1 MRFTR
6 LFNRPQE
13 SSLPLFDEAFL
24 RRLERLSFRT
34 VPSLRGA
41 MLGER
46 RSRNLRPALDF
57 SDHRPYTT
65 GDDLRHIDW
74 NAYARHE
81 ELFVKLGEATQ
92 SVNVHILL
100 DCSHSMAWT
109 PTHQAAV
116 LGQVSKWDAARRL
129 AGAMAYL
136 GLASGERVKITP
148 FVHQLGQGFGPT
160 EGKRR
165 IIAVLKF
172 LSALHYGNNES
183 RGARLAGPAPQP
195 SALSPQLLD
204 SYARNHPSGG
214 LLVLISDLFDTGAG
228 DLVGLSDG
236 LRHLAT
242 PRWQVLVLHLL
253 TQEEIQPT
261 LEGDLDLQDSETS
274 ESLPFHFDDHTLAQY
289 RLRVRAWCAEL
300 QSACAGRGATYARI
314 LAEWPLEKA
323 VIPFLRQRGVI
334 Q

>member
-1 MRFTR
+1 MRLTNF
-6 LFNRPQE
+6 FNRPKE

-46 RSRNLRPALDF
+46 RSRTLRPALDF
-57 SDHRPYTT
+57 SDHRPYST

-92 SVNVHILL
+92 SVNIHLLL

-109 PTHQAAV
+109 PVHPAGPTEPTLA
-116 LGQVSKWDAARRL
+116 LKWTAARRL
-129 AGAMAYL
+129 AGAMTYL
-136 GLASGERVKITP
+136 GLSGGERVEITP
-148 FVHQLGQGFGPT
+148 FSHMLEQSFGPT

-165 IIAVLKF
+165 IIAALKF
-172 LSALHYGNNES
+172 LSSLSASQPPTPPHPSSLSLHPLE
-183 RGARLAGPAPQP
+183 
-195 SALSPQLLD
+195 
-204 SYARNHPSGG
+204 SYARAHPAGG
-214 LLVLISDLFDTGAG
+214 LLVLISDLLEPGQGEISLAE
-228 DLVGLSDG
+228 G
-236 LRHLAT
+236 LRHLT
-242 PRWQVLVLHLL
+242 PPRWQTLVLHLL
-253 TQEEIQPT
+253 TQEEIHPT
-261 LEGDLDLQDSETS
+261 LEGDLDLQDSETG
-274 ESLPFHFDDHTLAQY
+274 ESLPFRLDESTLAQY
-289 RLRVRAWCAEL
+289 RLRVRTWCAEM
-300 QSACAGRGATYARI
+300 QSVCARRGATYARI

-323 VIPFLRQRGVI
+323 VIPFLRQRGAI